1 MIKKYKI
8 IRKIRKHGTSLAINI
23 PKEIIELMK
32 IKEGE
37 MIEVE
42 INKISNENN

>member
-1 MIKKYKI
+1 MIKKNKI

-23 PKEIIELMK
+23 PKEITELMK

-37 MIEVE
+37 IVEVE
-42 INKISNENN
+42 INKISK